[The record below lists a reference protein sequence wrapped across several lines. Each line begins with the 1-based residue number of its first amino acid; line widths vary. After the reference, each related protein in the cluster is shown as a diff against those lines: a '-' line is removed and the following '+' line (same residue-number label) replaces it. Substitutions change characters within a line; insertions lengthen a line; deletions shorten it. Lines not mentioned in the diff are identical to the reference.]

1 MTEIVLIG
9 SGGHAKSCLEVIRTK
24 KNLKVV
30 GYVSNLR
37 EKVKIFRYL
46 GTDKDL
52 IKIRKKYRNVHLGI
66 GFIKNYKLRLRIINK
81 LKKLKFFFPKIIS
94 NNSLVSKNAKIGNG
108 TIVMNFCIVNYD
120 AQIGENSI
128 INNKAL
134 IEHDVKIG
142 SNCHISTSV
151 TINGNCKI
159 GNNTFIGSGV
169 IVNNGV
175 KIGNNCLVGSG
186 LTIKKDMR
194 DHEIKK

>member
-9 SGGHAKSCLEVIRTK
+9 SGGHAKSCFEVIRTK

-52 IKIRKKYRNVHLGI
+52 IKIRKKYHNVHLGI
-66 GFIKNYKLRLRIINK
+66 GFIKNYKLRLSIINK

-151 TINGNCKI
+151 TINGNCEI
-159 GNNTFIGSGV
+159 GNNTFIGSGT
-169 IVNNGV
+169 IINNGV
-175 KIGNNCLVGSG
+175 KIGNNCVVGSG
-186 LTIKKDMR
+186 LTIKKDLC
-194 DHEIKK
+194 DNEIKK